1 MTNRFRAIG
10 VSPRVLNFVIG
21 FLNGHLQ
28 GVSRRKGLEFL
39 PLFRR
44 IIGKWPPTTS
54 TAQNQLFLGNS
65 PWNLDG

>member
-10 VSPRVLNFVIG
+10 VSPRVLNFVMG

-28 GVSRRKGLEFL
+28 GVSHRKRLEFL
-39 PLFRR
+39 PVFRC

-54 TAQNQLFLGNS
+54 TDPKSVLSGQYPSEF
-65 PWNLDG
+65 